1 MQNMS
6 IRSFLIWVIGAL
18 LIIGGAL
25 VLVTSTGLLGYSG
38 PTLPLV
44 AGVVALLALPFV
56 ARWLINREEW
66 WSLVVAW
73 VFVALAI
80 WLMVLFLEPVYS
92 QIILITA
99 LAEIALPF
107 AVVYLLDRKRWWAII
122 LSYALV
128 ALGGL
133 LAVTIFIDSRE
144 IVGAFALLGVALPFW
159 VVYLAN
165 RQLTW
170 ALIPAGVLSVIGA
183 GVLVYFTIVRPAGST
198 GFFIILNI
206 TLAVVSLAIWITN
219 RRLDWSLWIAI
230 GFVGAAI
237 AAYWLPS
244 LASWAVVAL
253 AAGSYLI
260 YRQIKV
266 DSPKAPAQPTSQP
279 QPQPAQSPAPP
290 QPASPP
296 APTASPTPPPAPSA
310 PPAPAPT
317 PGQGTDA
324 EAAAAREAREKP
336 PAENQ
341 PLTGFRP
348 IDLFDASKSDEE
360 DKP

>member
-1 MQNMS
+1 MQNTSTS

-25 VLVTSTGLLGYSG
+25 VLVTSTGLLGYTG

-44 AGVVALLALPFV
+44 AGLVALLALPFV
-56 ARWLINREEW
+56 ARWLINRDEW
-66 WSLVVAW
+66 WALVVAW

-80 WLMVLFLEPVYS
+80 WLMVLFLEPAYS

-99 LAEIALPF
+99 LAEIAIPF
-107 AVVYLLDRKRWWAII
+107 GAVYLLDRKRWWAII
-122 LSYALV
+122 LSYALI

-133 LAVTIFIDSRE
+133 LSVTIFIDSKE
-144 IVGAFALLGVALPFW
+144 VVGAFALLGVALPFW
-159 VVYLAN
+159 LVYLSN

-170 ALIPAGVLSVIGA
+170 ALLPAGVLSLVGA
-183 GVLVYFTIVRPAGST
+183 GVLIYFTIVRPAGNT
-198 GFFIILNI
+198 GFFIILNA

-230 GFVGAAI
+230 GYVGAAI

-260 YRQIKV
+260 YRQAKV
-266 DSPKAPAQPTSQP
+266 ASPPAAQAPSQA
-279 QPQPAQSPAPP
+279 QPAQQSQQSSQQPTPPAPP

-296 APTASPTPPPAPSA
+296 APAAPPTPPPAPQVDS
-310 PPAPAPT
+310 
-317 PGQGTDA
+317 D
-324 EAAAAREAREKP
+324 AAAREGREKP
-336 PAENQ
+336 PTGGGQ

-348 IDLFDASKSDEE
+348 INLFDVEKSDEE
-360 DKP
+360 DET